1 VTAPG
6 SDLDLDTPGPA
17 GDGGGEAPRLS
28 TVLYVEDN
36 LSNVK
41 LMERLI
47 ALRTGI
53 RLIPA
58 MQGSI
63 GLELAREHHPD
74 LILLDLNLPDAS
86 GAEVLARLRGDAA
99 TADIPVVVLSADA
112 TRGQVERLLSAG
124 ARAYLTKPFDLEEF
138 LQLLDEAVGP
148 RPQD

>member
-1 VTAPG
+1 M
-6 SDLDLDTPGPA
+6 
-17 GDGGGEAPRLS
+17 
-28 TVLYVEDN
+28 LYVEDN

-41 LMERLI
+41 LMERLV

-58 MQGSI
+58 MQGSL

-74 LILLDLNLPDAS
+74 LILLDLNLPDVS
-86 GAEVLARLRGDAA
+86 GADVLARLRGDAA

-112 TRGQVERLLSAG
+112 TRGQVERLLKAG

-138 LQLLDEAVGP
+138 LKLLDETVGTSD
-148 RPQD
+148 QET